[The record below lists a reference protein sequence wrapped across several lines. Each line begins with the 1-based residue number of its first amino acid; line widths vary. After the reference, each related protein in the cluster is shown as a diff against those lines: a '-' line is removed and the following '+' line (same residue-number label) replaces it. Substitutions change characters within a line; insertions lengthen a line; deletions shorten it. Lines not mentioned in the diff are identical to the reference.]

1 MSKILVEFINTWPSC
16 DEHGMF
22 IKRICEKYTD
32 KLEVKLYQ
40 AGKDFSYVKKY
51 GIITKGTL
59 IINQKKKYDRLNKDT
74 IEKAIVEAINN
85 S

>member
-1 MSKILVEFINTWPSC
+1 
-16 DEHGMF
+16 MF
-22 IKRICEKYTD
+22 IKRMCEKYTD

-51 GIITKGTL
+51 GVITKGTL

>member
-1 MSKILVEFINTWPSC
+1 
-16 DEHGMF
+16 MF
-22 IKRICEKYTD
+22 IKKISEKYTD

-59 IINQKKKYDRLNKDT
+59 IINQKKKYDRLNKDN

>member
-16 DEHGMF
+16 DEHGVF
-22 IKRICEKYTD
+22 IKKMSEKYAD
-32 KLEVKLYQ
+32 KLEIKLYQ
-40 AGKDFSYVKKY
+40 AGKDFSYIKKY

-74 IEKAIVEAINN
+74 IDRAIVEAINN
-85 S
+85 N

>member
-1 MSKILVEFINTWPSC
+1 
-16 DEHGMF
+16 MF
-22 IKRICEKYTD
+22 IKKISEKYTD

>member
-16 DEHGMF
+16 DEHGVF
-22 IKRICEKYTD
+22 IKKISEKYTN

>member
-1 MSKILVEFINTWPSC
+1 MAKILVEFINTWPSC
-16 DEHGMF
+16 DEHGVF
-22 IKRICEKYTD
+22 IKKISEKYTD

>member
-1 MSKILVEFINTWPSC
+1 
-16 DEHGMF
+16 MF
-22 IKRICEKYTD
+22 IKKISEKYTN

>member
-1 MSKILVEFINTWPSC
+1 MSKVLVEFINTWPSC
-16 DEHGMF
+16 DEHGVF
-22 IKRICEKYTD
+22 IKKMSEKYTD

>member
-1 MSKILVEFINTWPSC
+1 MAKILVEFINTWPSC
-16 DEHGMF
+16 DEHGVF
-22 IKRICEKYTD
+22 IKKISEKYTD
-32 KLEVKLYQ
+32 KLDVKLYQ